1 MSKGSWEVR
10 GAGVESGSA
19 DSAPAPRMDRGRA
32 GVRRG
37 DVARRYSVAEK
48 QALMEEFERSGESFD
63 RFCARR
69 KVSSASLCKWRRQ
82 LAESGAAGLEEREPA
97 RNSGGRTARARSA
110 EERRRAV
117 EAYAQSGMTVRDFAR
132 TWGVSTKTVSRWLA
146 IYRTEGPKG
155 LEPRARGPR
164 PGARARGEGGAG
176 AAKSAGA
183 GAGSR
188 VDASAAARAGASADA
203 AVRADAGSRADPGAS
218 TSASTSTTNASTSPS
233 SPRSL
238 PASVHDE
245 IARTKLRFPDFGLKR
260 IRDFLARFHG
270 VSVSTGTVAR
280 TLDARKIERA
290 PPPTPRKPRRE
301 LPRRFERA
309 LANDLWQTDI
319 TSFVIG
325 RSRLRV
331 YLIVF
336 LDDFSRFVVSHGLYV
351 YQRGDIAKET
361 LLIGIGR
368 YGKPNEVLSDQGRQ
382 YFAWRGKAEFQKLL
396 TKLGIHHAVARA
408 HHPETVGKC
417 ERLWES
423 VKREFVERVELEDL
437 QDARERIGH
446 YFAHYNFF
454 RPHQGIDGLVPA
466 DRYFGVQDA
475 LRKTHEARLVK
486 DELGEALASRAR
498 TRAYLFGQIGDEQV
512 SVHGERGELV
522 VHTSSG
528 VRQRI
533 ALEELGVSG
542 AQPASL
548 ESSSKTTADM
558 TGPDSSHHEKN
569 GRTAEETAKDADADK
584 RNDGGPSQELAIAD
598 GVGRERQLE
607 HVDERA
613 PSAPHRQEAAALPP
627 SAGDAAGRARAVAE
641 RDERGAAECAPLV
654 RADPGF
660 VAGQADARG
669 RGGELVA
676 AAAAGVAI
684 EPAGAGGD
692 ARGSVD
698 PTQEPPWAAGVHD
711 DMQSRRSAGV
721 EQAHR
726 GAFAQERGAG
736 AAGASGGAA
745 ADAGGWAAG
754 VFDERDERD
763 EEARDAS

>member
-1 MSKGSWEVR
+1 MSKGSWEAR

-19 DSAPAPRMDRGRA
+19 DSTPAPRMDRGRA

-48 QALMEEFERSGESFD
+48 LALMEEFERSGESFD

-69 KVSSASLCKWRRQ
+69 KVSSASLCKWRRKF
-82 LAESGAAGLEEREPA
+82 AASGAAGLEERESA
-97 RNSGGRTARARSA
+97 RNPSGRSGPARSA

-132 TWGVSTKTVSRWLA
+132 TWGLSTSTLSQWLA
-146 IYRTEGPKG
+146 IYRTAGPKG

-164 PGARARGEGGAG
+164 RGARARGEGGAS
-176 AAKSAGA
+176 ASKSA
-183 GAGSR
+183 
-188 VDASAAARAGASADA
+188 D
-203 AVRADAGSRADPGAS
+203 
-218 TSASTSTTNASTSPS
+218 ASTSTSTTSAGASPS

-280 TLDARKIERA
+280 TLDAREIERA
-290 PPPTPRKPRRE
+290 PPPTPRKRRRE

-396 TKLGIHHAVARA
+396 VKLGIHHAVARA

-454 RPHQGIDGLVPA
+454 RPHQGIEGLVPA
-466 DRYFGVQDA
+466 DRYFGAQDA

-548 ESSSKTTADM
+548 DSSSKTTADM
-558 TGPDSSHHEKN
+558 TGPDSSHQEKS

-584 RNDGGPSQELAIAD
+584 RTDGGSSQELAIAD
-598 GVGRERQLE
+598 GVELGRAGS
-607 HVDERA
+607 VA
-613 PSAPHRQEAAALPP
+613 PPPSHGQEAAALPP

-669 RGGELVA
+669 RGCELVA

-711 DMQSRRSAGV
+711 DMQSRRSAGA

-726 GAFAQERGAG
+726 GTFAQERGAG
-736 AAGASGGAA
+736 AAGAPGGAA